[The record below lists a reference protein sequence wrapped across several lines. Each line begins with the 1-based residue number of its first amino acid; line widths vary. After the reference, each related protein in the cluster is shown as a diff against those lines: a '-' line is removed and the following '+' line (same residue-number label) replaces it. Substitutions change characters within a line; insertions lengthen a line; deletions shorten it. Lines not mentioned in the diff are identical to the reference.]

1 MEIVRSENLST
12 VLMMKKVTE
21 QQSNVCLML
30 MWMLLNMSYTYL
42 LNVFKVIFVL
52 RKISPKK
59 VWWQSNILFLETY
72 LHSLHSSPH
81 YFDYCVEQL
90 TQ

>member
-12 VLMMKKVTE
+12 VSMMKKVTE
-21 QQSNVCLML
+21 QQSNVCLILML
-30 MWMLLNMSYTYL
+30 MLLIMSYTYL

-59 VWWQSNILFLETY
+59 VWLKSNLLFLETY
-72 LHSLHSSPH
+72 LHSLHNSPH